1 MAVSTVP
8 NTANPASVGTTT
20 NTKTGV
26 TKTAAQ
32 TAAET
37 QDRFLKLLVA
47 QMKNQDPM
55 NPMDNGQVTTQMAQ
69 IQTVSGIS
77 TLNSSIQSM
86 SSTLGGQ
93 FTQMQMLQGVSLV
106 GHDVSV
112 AGNRVAMNAETG
124 KGEGSFEIA
133 SPADRVKL
141 EVLNASGTVVDTV
154 ELGAQTSGLHGFAW
168 DPKQVDTSGKLTFR
182 ITASSGSAALA
193 STTYAQDK
201 VVAVNNSSG
210 KLQLQLQNL
219 GPVDYAGIRTI
230 D

>member
-1 MAVSTVP
+1 MAVSTVTP
-8 NTANPASVGTTT
+8 TTTSGTTT
-20 NTKTGV
+20 TTKTGA
-26 TKTAAQ
+26 TKDAAQ
-32 TAAET
+32 TAADT

-77 TLNSSIQSM
+77 TLNSNLQAM
-86 SSTLGGQ
+86 SSSLGSQ
-93 FTQMQMLQGVSLV
+93 FSQMQVLQGAGLV
-106 GHDVSV
+106 GRDVSV
-112 AGNRVAMNAETG
+112 AGNRIAMNAETG

-141 EVLNASGTVVDTV
+141 EVLNASGAVVDTV
-154 ELGAQTSGLHGFAW
+154 ELGAQTSGLHGFSW
-168 DPKQVDTSGKLTFR
+168 DPKQLDTSGKLSFR
-182 ITASSGSAALA
+182 ISASSGSAALS
-193 STTYAQDK
+193 STTYASDR
-201 VVAVNNSSG
+201 VVAVNNNSG

-219 GPVDYAGIRTI
+219 GPVDYTSLKTI